1 MPSTIGFPISRI
13 KVRIPYRRRELL
25 LRTRLLDALFDQVE
39 KQVLLVVAPAG
50 YGKTSLLVD
59 LAQQSEMPVCWL
71 SLDVLDEE
79 PQRFMR
85 YLIAAIAEKYPD
97 FGLDSLAALE
107 SMSSI
112 EQDDERLLV
121 TLTNEINTQI
131 NEHFLLILDDY
142 HLVGNIPSI
151 AQMVDR
157 FIQLVGENVHL
168 LLASRTLPDLPNSP
182 LLIARNQVGGLTFRE
197 LSFLPEE
204 IQQLFQQNNEILLSQ
219 QDAQSLVEQTEGWIA
234 AIHLTNGQPG
244 SLPQLHPLES
254 TRELF
259 DFFSREV
266 LLRQPEHVRRFLLM
280 TSQFEA
286 FDVALC
292 EKVLGPLTVGE
303 QFDWTVLFE
312 AVRMGNLFSVPLDQ
326 EGRWMRYHHLFQHF
340 LRSQLQYE
348 QSVLAWH
355 IQQNLA
361 HAYEE
366 QLSWEEALQVY
377 ARLGD
382 YPNQVRVLTQ
392 TGAAF
397 IASGRLLTLA
407 NWLEKLPDNVVYAH
421 PALISLLGTLYT
433 TRGDNHRALELLS
446 LAESKLRGSGN
457 RGEWMTA
464 LVRCAEVRRQLGR
477 FEEALQDVEKVLS
490 LAGNSDD
497 PDMQYTFAEAQRVKG
512 LSLVGLGHLRDA
524 QSWLE
529 KALHTCRSLAIV
541 RNIPILETELGV
553 VHRRLGETEITEQ
566 YYASA
571 LKAWEN
577 AGNTGWKARLLNN
590 MGLLYHKTGRLERAF
605 IHLEESLKT
614 AERSGYTRIQANVLI
629 SLGDLLADMLEC
641 DSAYD
646 YYDRALTLSTH
657 LGHSRYIFYSSV
669 GQARLHRLN
678 GDPIAAIDEL
688 RYAEVSQVSLG
699 SYEKAVGLMELGYCW
714 LDAGKLAPAVV
725 VFRDAVT
732 LLSDEDT
739 SMERTVAQLWLA
751 VASSNQSLEHSIAQ
765 IRELL
770 PHRREWQLPTQ
781 FMIAAGRAEQWMQQN
796 GENQLLQDPVLNK
809 FFERA
814 AELRDALPSLV
825 GRHLQVSADPAPKTP
840 RLEILSFGE
849 VRVHHNGRIVSI
861 SDWQTREARDLFL
874 FVLQS
879 RPLTKEQIALEFWP
893 DISPARLKMR
903 FKINM
908 YRIRRAL
915 GQDVI
920 LFEND
925 RYGFN
930 RSIDYRWD
938 RKRADELLQALKG
951 ANDAERVSLLK
962 QVTDL
967 LKHPYL
973 EDVDAEWS
981 VSDRLRY
988 QDLYRDLMVDLSS
1001 MYLNAGR
1008 NQDCLEIARIVLNSD
1023 PLREAA
1029 HRMIIQAYASL
1040 HNPTGMVLQ
1049 YRKYQETLMAELGI
1063 QPSSEMNT
1071 FFEQLLD
1078 AF

>member
-1 MPSTIGFPISRI
+1 MPFTTGFPVSRI
-13 KVRIPYRRRELL
+13 KVRVPYRRRELL
-25 LRTRLLDALFDQVE
+25 LRTRLVDALFDQME
-39 KQVLLVVAPAG
+39 KQLLLVVAPAG

-97 FGLDSLAALE
+97 FGRDSLAALE

-112 EQDDERLLV
+112 DEDHERLLV

-142 HLVGNIPSI
+142 HLVGSIPSI
-151 AQMVDR
+151 ATMVDR

-168 LLASRTLPDLPNSP
+168 LLASRTLPDLTNSP
-182 LLIARNQVGGLTFRE
+182 LLIARNQLGGLTFRE

-204 IQQLFQQNNEILLSQ
+204 IQQLFQQNNEILLNQ
-219 QDAQSLVEQTEGWIA
+219 QDAQALVEQTEGWIA

-280 TSQFEA
+280 TSQFDT

-292 EKVLGPLTVGE
+292 EKVLGPLTAGE

-312 AVRMGNLFSVPLDQ
+312 AVRMGNLFSVPLDH
-326 EGRWMRYHHLFQHF
+326 EGRWMRYHNLFQHF

-366 QLSWEEALQVY
+366 QHSWEDALQVY
-377 ARLGD
+377 TRLGD
-382 YPNQVRVLTQ
+382 YANQVRVLTQ
-392 TGAAF
+392 TGASF
-397 IASGRLLTLA
+397 IASGRMLTLA
-407 NWLEKLPDNVVYAH
+407 NWLERLPHEVIYAH
-421 PALISLLGTLYT
+421 PALVSLLGILHT
-433 TRGDNHRALELLS
+433 TRGDNPRALELLS
-446 LAESKLRGSGN
+446 LAESKLRNSGN
-457 RGEWMTA
+457 AVEWMVT
-464 LVRCAEVRRQLGR
+464 LVRRAEVRRQMGK
-477 FEEALQDVEKVLS
+477 FEEALQDVEEILNLS
-490 LAGNSDD
+490 SDLD
-497 PDMQYTFAEAQRVKG
+497 DKDMRYTFAEAQRVKG

-524 QSWLE
+524 QGWLE
-529 KALHTCRSLAIV
+529 KALHTSRSLGIAG
-541 RNIPILETELGV
+541 NIPILESELGV
-553 VHRRLGETEITEQ
+553 VHRRLGETEITQQ

-571 LKAWEN
+571 LKALQN

-590 MGLLYHKTGRLERAF
+590 MGLLYHKTGRLDQAVV
-605 IHLEESLKT
+605 HLEESLKI
-614 AERSGYTRIQANVLI
+614 AERSGYTGIQTNVLI
-629 SLGDLLADMLEC
+629 SLGDLLTDML
-641 DSAYD
+641 DFDLAYD
-646 YYDRALTLSTH
+646 YYDRALTLATQ
-657 LGHSRYIFYSSV
+657 LGNSLFIFYSSL

-678 GDPIAAIDEL
+678 GDPVLAIEEL
-688 RYAEVSQVSLG
+688 RHAEISQVSLG
-699 SYEKAVGLMELGYCW
+699 VYEKAISSMELGCCY
-714 LDAGKLAPAVV
+714 LEQGKLDPAVIA
-725 VFRDAVT
+725 FRDAVA
-732 LLSDEDT
+732 LWSGEDA
-739 SMERTVAQLWLA
+739 SMERGVAQLWLA
-751 VASSNQSLEHSIAQ
+751 VASSNPSSEEFTSQVRKLV
-765 IRELL
+765 
-770 PHRREWQLPTQ
+770 PPRREWKLSTQ
-781 FMIAAGRAEQWMQQN
+781 FMIAAGRVEQWMKKN
-796 GENQLLQDPVLNK
+796 RKNHKFHDPVIQK
-809 FFERA
+809 FFEHA
-814 AELRDALPSLV
+814 AELRDAMPGLL
-825 GRHLQVSADPAPKTP
+825 GQHLQTPVDPALKTP
-840 RLEILSFGE
+840 RLVVESFGE
-849 VRVHHNGRIVSI
+849 VRIHHNGRLITI
-861 SDWQTREARDLFL
+861 SDWQTREARELFL
-874 FVLQS
+874 FLLQS
-879 RPLTKEQIALEFWP
+879 KPSTKEQIALEFWP

-920 LFEND
+920 RFEND

-930 RSIDYRWD
+930 QTIDYVWD
-938 RKRADELLQALKG
+938 RKQADDLLQSLKG
-951 ANDAERVSLLK
+951 ASHAERADLLK
-962 QVTDL
+962 AVTDL
-967 LKHPYL
+967 LKRAYL
-973 EDVDAEWS
+973 EDVDAEWA
-981 VSDRLRY
+981 VFDRLRY
-988 QDLYRDLMVDLSS
+988 QELYRDLMVELAS
-1001 MYLNAGR
+1001 MYLNEGR
-1008 NQDCLEIARIVLNSD
+1008 NQECLEIARLVLKSD

-1040 HNPTGMVLQ
+1040 HNPAGMVLQ

-1063 QPSSEMNT
+1063 QPSIEMNT

-1078 AF
+1078 AC